1 MACHLL
7 EALVLLPLVC
17 ITLLTRV
24 VSVGTQ
30 DQDGSQGRYKQR
42 NCMAKTQGWMT
53 SVGPMDICFKCG
65 PFIKYDGVTIVAC
78 LKKQQQKKKTGIF
91 CAEEKQSPA
100 LWPVSLFC
108 AEEKQSP
115 ALRPVSLFCAEEK
128 QSPALWPVS
137 LFCAEE
143 KQSPA
148 LWPVS
153 LFCAEEK
160 QSPALWPVSS
170 ITPTRVSP

>member
-42 NCMAKTQGWMT
+42 NCTAKTQGWMT

-78 LKKQQQKKKTGIF
+78 LKQKTKKKTGI
-91 CAEEKQSPA
+91 
-100 LWPVSLFC
+100 
-108 AEEKQSP
+108 
-115 ALRPVSLFCAEEK
+115 FCAEEK

-153 LFCAEEK
+153 LFCAEDKQSPALWPVSLFCAEEK